1 MVDDPAVAEQVKPGI
16 LSAASRYL
24 ATTEAGEGA
33 PRTFDPV
40 ENFHLANGASVEQL
54 DWMAN
59 PASYG
64 IEQSLGLMVNYLY
77 DRGRIAA
84 NARAYLTD
92 GTIRVSGGVKGLVKT
107 SKEGRAPAR

>member
-1 MVDDPAVAEQVKPGI
+1 
-16 LSAASRYL
+16 
-24 ATTEAGEGA
+24 
-33 PRTFDPV
+33 
-40 ENFHLANGASVEQL
+40 VEQL

-92 GTIRVSGGVKGLVKT
+92 GTIRVSGGVRGLVKT
-107 SKEGRAPAR
+107 LKQH